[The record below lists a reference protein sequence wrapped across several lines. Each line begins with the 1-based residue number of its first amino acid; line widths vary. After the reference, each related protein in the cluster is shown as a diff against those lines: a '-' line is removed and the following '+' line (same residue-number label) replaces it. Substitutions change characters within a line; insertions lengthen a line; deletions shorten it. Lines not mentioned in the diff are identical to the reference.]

1 MLSLRSISNNIFI
14 YPHGSESLDGT
25 LDYKLLDRAAP
36 GDPQVPRLWLRLLL
50 ELRLLQPSPDQQ
62 QELLHRGCGYWPALR
77 RTDNGS
83 CQWEFLP
90 FADSFID
97 LIGTR
102 ATLNVFNVP
111 APKTAHPDAQ
121 SSMPILTYA
130 WAMRL
135 LPIPTGSYL
144 YSANP
149 SGEPL

>member
-36 GDPQVPRLWLRLLL
+36 GDPQVPS
-50 ELRLLQPSPDQQ
+50 QAQI
-62 QELLHRGCGYWPALR
+62 
-77 RTDNGS
+77 NNKS
-83 CQWEFLP
+83 CSIGGVAIGRPYGEQWEFLP

-149 SGEPL
+149 SGEPLVRTTFRTMISR